1 MTPLPPE
8 YWPLPPESG
17 RYENSRRMT
26 GYRRSRISGSVIRY
40 TRVSKVD
47 TNRKADLLCWSC
59 GNWVNE
65 RDPPGLKKRDLL
77 DSTGAVPSW
86 SSTTSTG
93 DRLVIAPSLLHFARH
108 RVFAAHTEG
117 QVVAASLTGC
127 TSVESFEHDIGDSLG
142 SKDVAGTDGRFRRRV
157 QQAFLGYADCV
168 YQYTDLGDAGCVDSL
183 SRGTRHPA
191 LSGISW
197 LTMARMLLDQ
207 LCLQ

>member
-47 TNRKADLLCWSC
+47 TNGEADLLCWSC
-59 GNWVNE
+59 GNWMDE
-65 RDPPGLKKRDLL
+65 RDPFSLKKWGLL
-77 DSTGAVPSW
+77 NTTGTVPPW

-93 DRLVIAPSLLHFARH
+93 DRLVISPSLLHFARH
-108 RVFAAHTEG
+108 RIFAAHTER

-127 TSVESFEHDIGDSLG
+127 TRVESLEHYIGDSLR
-142 SKDVAGTDGRFRRRV
+142 SEDIAGTDGRFRRGV
-157 QQAFLGYADCV
+157 EQALLGYADC
-168 YQYTDLGDAGCVDSL
+168 
-183 SRGTRHPA
+183 
-191 LSGISW
+191 
-197 LTMARMLLDQ
+197 LDQ
-207 LCLQ
+207 YIDLKLLTVSTHCREAQDIQR